1 MCREEVPSRL
11 TGQPRGRVLSMFVG
25 SVPRLTWHGLG
36 GCDEGKKGASD
47 ALRCWG
53 SVTGPWLLYWAISGG
68 LRLEFSSDVEH
79 VEPQIGRIS
88 R

>member
-1 MCREEVPSRL
+1 
-11 TGQPRGRVLSMFVG
+11 MFVEG
-25 SVPRLTWHGLG
+25 EPRLTWHGRE
-36 GCDEGKKGASD
+36 GCGEGKKGASD

-68 LRLEFSSDVEH
+68 LRLEFSSDVGH

-88 R
+88 GKSKKV